1 MDRVHCFGL
10 AVRKFRQANS
20 LSQEKLAELA
30 SLHRN
35 LIGLVERG
43 KVSASVESIYSIC
56 DALGIKATDLFSEAE
71 ALFSDL
77 HTTLASSQ
85 KTSPRRSKLEL

>member
-1 MDRVHCFGL
+1 MDRVHCFGQ

-30 SLHRN
+30 GLHRN

-43 KVSASVESIYSIC
+43 KV
-56 DALGIKATDLFSEAE
+56 
-71 ALFSDL
+71 
-77 HTTLASSQ
+77 
-85 KTSPRRSKLEL
+85 